1 MNRRH
6 FLRHSSLTAATILAG
21 VRSAHGAGF
30 TATKT
35 TQASPNGYFTL
46 GRAGADGRWL
56 FLDPNGKP
64 FFSLGLNH
72 IDPASI
78 RYPENIHLWRDK
90 YGNSMER
97 WLKESV
103 RPNLEKW
110 GFNTVGWV
118 QEVITRQPTNHRHS
132 RNFTAE
138 EYQWL
143 GMPYG
148 HMLPFADFHQWE
160 AETKHPD
167 FFSPGFEQW
176 CDHVAREHCVPL
188 SNDKNL
194 IGYWYIDCPTWVHD
208 RPHNKWRGPLFDPAK
223 LETESGRAELRKMA
237 TRYYQVTHDA
247 IRRYDPH
254 HLILG
259 DRYEANAR
267 LPIEVVEAAKP
278 FVDLLAFQD
287 FKNPVE
293 HLADWHQLTKMPVLW
308 ADGAHHHIVE
318 NKDDGHPVRRQNAE
332 WFAEVLA
339 GLRDNSGA
347 VGAHLCGAYLRN
359 RVRRCGLL
367 GPDEKPDAEAIA
379 VIRKAN
385 LETMEW
391 VAGLR

>member
-35 TQASPNGYFTL
+35 TQSSPAGYFTL

-56 FLDPNGKP
+56 FLDPDGKP

-72 IDPASI
+72 IDPATI

-90 YGNSMER
+90 YGNSMQR

-103 RPNLEKW
+103 RPNLEEW
-110 GFNTVGWV
+110 GFNSVGWV

-167 FFSPGFEQW
+167 FFSPGFG
-176 CDHVAREHCVPL
+176 VKGPR
-188 SNDKNL
+188 
-194 IGYWYIDCPTWVHD
+194 WVS
-208 RPHNKWRGPLFDPAK
+208 KKYSYG
-223 LETESGRAELRKMA
+223 
-237 TRYYQVTHDA
+237 
-247 IRRYDPH
+247 
-254 HLILG
+254 
-259 DRYEANAR
+259 
-267 LPIEVVEAAKP
+267 
-278 FVDLLAFQD
+278 
-287 FKNPVE
+287 
-293 HLADWHQLTKMPVLW
+293 
-308 ADGAHHHIVE
+308 
-318 NKDDGHPVRRQNAE
+318 
-332 WFAEVLA
+332 
-339 GLRDNSGA
+339 
-347 VGAHLCGAYLRN
+347 
-359 RVRRCGLL
+359 
-367 GPDEKPDAEAIA
+367 GPDWNA
-379 VIRKAN
+379 VAGIRKAAF
-385 LETMEW
+385 
-391 VAGLR
+391 VASNSPRSLRQVTTRTVERMPCPRSASSRWFSRRG